1 MHRPEKPETTTG
13 SIENRDKVLPTTSDI
28 DSGKRSSSF
37 KTRRQI
43 NNFDWL
49 TISII
54 ILISAFFAIT
64 ARFHAQ
70 PATSFVP
77 IVVLSATGCGLF
89 VTAMRKLRTA
99 RGIGLREAALGG
111 FFMALIQF
119 AVAITYPGIF
129 DSIRSSQVIGNDFLF
144 TWILIAS
151 FSIILSLAGAAVGH
165 LSFAPQRPSQ
175 IESLPRKSSGT
186 AKTNTSSEPIDE
198 NQLEETKDREKAVG
212 GSTERASTSNS
223 PRSIINYILIILLIG
238 LSPTIAAYVFSA
250 AYDFFLSFN
259 QFVPGPYPTLRIL
272 SALLPWQIPIP
283 IDLNSGIQSIIIFS
297 LLWRIP
303 LFLGN
308 PSSFDLQ
315 ALEPYILN
323 GAALAL
329 LLLTMNHKIDRGAER
344 FLFPKWVTFLL
355 MEVALGLFLVLP
367 ANLWVFRGLEGLI
380 QIHDIVVPIRTI
392 SILNPLTFVL
402 NLITGPLV
410 CVVVGTLVRILRIFL

>member
-28 DSGKRSSSF
+28 DSGTMSSSF
-37 KTRRQI
+37 KTQRHI

-129 DSIRSSQVIGNDFLF
+129 DSIRSSQVIGNDFLI

-329 LLLTMNHKIDRGAER
+329 LLLTMNPKIDLGAKR
-344 FLFPKWVTFLL
+344 FLFPKWLTFLL
-355 MEVALGLFLVLP
+355 M
-367 ANLWVFRGLEGLI
+367 
-380 QIHDIVVPIRTI
+380 
-392 SILNPLTFVL
+392 
-402 NLITGPLV
+402 
-410 CVVVGTLVRILRIFL
+410 